1 MRQRAASSDEPTLDV
16 VYSRFQRHEPFT
28 PALFTGFSSLRVLTY
43 SASIPMIV
51 QMLNQFDSIECVF
64 GYEGAISNFAS
75 LLGSQRFICD
85 ELITAIQGLEDQRKR
100 TLLEYIHQGK
110 AHFYLVQG
118 AISHSKLYLLESP
131 TRRLVLTGSA
141 NWSQRAFSGKQYEE
155 LIAYENDERAWN
167 YFERRYRQVRERATR
182 RISTETLRKETVLI
196 EDLPIMQEAQKA
208 QEKEG
213 ITVFV
218 HSPTAP
224 ALLPRVVHVV
234 EHLAEGYK
242 PAVQAIVPVMR
253 GGQIQFTAEQAN
265 KIIHLVKSRKKQGQ
279 EDEEPTWL
287 SINRESRTVLL
298 AGKEIALTPAW
309 SAVQSDVACL
319 IEYFENF
326 RQGFVGDIAQHQRDY
341 FLFLCWFY
349 CSPFVCDF
357 RNEATVQQAYL
368 FDFPQFAV
376 LYGKSNCGKS
386 KLVETHMRSMLGY
399 YSCEDK
405 AHFTR
410 GRLQYLRDV
419 RRRFPVV
426 FDDIDK
432 RRFTE
437 HATDLIKDEGYLR
450 EEYPTFTLSMNAED
464 HSFSTEVYKRC
475 LMIYTRAALPGSN
488 MAAARV
494 LHRSVTDI
502 QRRLSTALYQEYLR
516 RMLDRMMVRPLPADM
531 LHCSSEIITTLFAEA
546 TAAPLPHWCRP
557 LTIDDYQGR
566 TYDKVRMELRELYA
580 NNPAIWKIQR
590 YTIVLTVP
598 GNSREL
604 HRIIPDWI
612 MKEGSKAGTIVLD
625 RAQMEN
631 FLQMPFRRSWLS
643 RLFAKN
649 DL

>member
-234 EHLAEGYK
+234 ERLAEGYK

-326 RQGFVGDIAQHQRDY
+326 R
-341 FLFLCWFY
+341 
-349 CSPFVCDF
+349 
-357 RNEATVQQAYL
+357 
-368 FDFPQFAV
+368 
-376 LYGKSNCGKS
+376 
-386 KLVETHMRSMLGY
+386 
-399 YSCEDK
+399 
-405 AHFTR
+405 
-410 GRLQYLRDV
+410 
-419 RRRFPVV
+419 
-426 FDDIDK
+426 
-432 RRFTE
+432 
-437 HATDLIKDEGYLR
+437 
-450 EEYPTFTLSMNAED
+450 
-464 HSFSTEVYKRC
+464 
-475 LMIYTRAALPGSN
+475 
-488 MAAARV
+488 
-494 LHRSVTDI
+494 
-502 QRRLSTALYQEYLR
+502 
-516 RMLDRMMVRPLPADM
+516 
-531 LHCSSEIITTLFAEA
+531 
-546 TAAPLPHWCRP
+546 
-557 LTIDDYQGR
+557 
-566 TYDKVRMELRELYA
+566 
-580 NNPAIWKIQR
+580 
-590 YTIVLTVP
+590 
-598 GNSREL
+598 
-604 HRIIPDWI
+604 
-612 MKEGSKAGTIVLD
+612 
-625 RAQMEN
+625 
-631 FLQMPFRRSWLS
+631 
-643 RLFAKN
+643 
-649 DL
+649 